1 MLRQQCL
8 VIENLQ
14 NRFDL
19 AFAPFSQEGDS
30 RTDRLITASLPQ
42 PNAVPPDAAP
52 PASAPNVSSMNSLA
66 GKTLRYLIGA
76 NTAGDGRSDEVTEVP
91 YGAKPAKRGISIA
104 YCNLFDEH
112 NTGRYGPY
120 LKTSDTA
127 RQYNE
132 GHIDPSGPGWT
143 KNLTEQF
150 EQRKRQGF
158 EYIELDNPDAYEID
172 DVIGAIDL
180 ARSYGLK
187 VIAKNPGL
195 MERAASKYV
204 AHPNVFGI
212 IVEKGAGNAAD
223 MDALRRKAGKPD
235 IPVWFVAF
243 GSGRNWAN
251 SVAKAA
257 SNYRNMGVTY
267 STEGEY
273 RNAQEVLVPASADR
287 SAKI

>member
-1 MLRQQCL
+1 MHSVGSGCALEHAERAVVKGLHVQL
-8 VIENLQ
+8 GLQ
-14 NRFDL
+14 IQHVRIIRPMGRH
-19 AFAPFSQEGDS
+19 FA
-30 RTDRLITASLPQ
+30 
-42 PNAVPPDAAP
+42 
-52 PASAPNVSSMNSLA
+52 
-66 GKTLRYLIGA
+66 
-76 NTAGDGRSDEVTEVP
+76 
-91 YGAKPAKRGISIA
+91 
-104 YCNLFDEH
+104 
-112 NTGRYGPY
+112 
-120 LKTSDTA
+120 
-127 RQYNE
+127 
-132 GHIDPSGPGWT
+132 
-143 KNLTEQF
+143 

-223 MDALRRKAGKPD
+223 MDGLRRKAGKPD